1 VPAPLL
7 VFVLLLA
14 ADPAASVLLA
24 ADPAASVLLA
34 ADPAASVPAPSPAL
48 AADARARLVYAPEPE
63 VGVCP
68 TADEFRAAVNARAGR
83 ELFGEPATVT
93 IDVSLRHD
101 GEGHVALVDL
111 PDADRTKRA
120 TRELRSDT
128 SCADVAAA
136 AALVVSLALDP
147 TSILRAP
154 APPPPV
160 AAPAPPAPRKWLALG
175 AGPRGSWGLA
185 PTFTPGLALSAL
197 VRAERASLGLELA
210 GFAPG
215 DAKYVTGT
223 VSVLPVALAAVPC
236 RAWTHWEACGVGS
249 LVALRGAGAG
259 FSNDYAAWKVM
270 AGAGARGVFGQDVG
284 RARVR
289 AFVEGDIFLPR
300 TMFLVGNAAVWT
312 TRGVSFLAGVDL
324 LFFLE

>member
-7 VFVLLLA
+7 VFVFLA
-14 ADPAASVLLA
+14 ANPAASVLLA

-34 ADPAASVPAPSPAL
+34 ANPAASVPAPSASLP
-48 AADARARLVYAPEPE
+48 ADARARLVYAAEPE
-63 VGVCP
+63 VGGCP

-93 IDVSLRHD
+93 IDVALRHD
-101 GEGHVALVDL
+101 GEGYVALVDL

-120 TRELRSDT
+120 TRELRSEA

-136 AALVVSLALDP
+136 AALVVSIALDP

-160 AAPAPPAPRKWLALG
+160 TAPAPPTPRKWLALG

-185 PTFTPGLALSAL
+185 PTFTTGLALSAL
-197 VRAERASLGLELA
+197 ARAERASLGLELS

-223 VSVLPVALAAVPC
+223 VSVLPLALAAVPC
-236 RAWTHWEACGVGS
+236 RTWIHWEACGVGS

-259 FSNDYAAWKVM
+259 FSEDFAAWRFM
-270 AGAGARGVFGQDVG
+270 AGAGARGAFGQDVG
-284 RARVR
+284 PARLR

-300 TMFLVGNAAVWT
+300 TRFLVGNAAAST
-312 TRGVSFLAGVDL
+312 TRSVSFVAGVDV

>member
-7 VFVLLLA
+7 VLLLLA

-24 ADPAASVLLA
+24 ADPAASLQ
-34 ADPAASVPAPSPAL
+34 APPPAL

-101 GEGHVALVDL
+101 GEGHVAIVDL

-120 TRELRSDT
+120 TRELRSDA

-136 AALVVSLALDP
+136 AALVVSIALDP

-160 AAPAPPAPRKWLALG
+160 AAPAPAAPRKWLAVG
-175 AGPRGSWGLA
+175 TGPRGSWGLA
-185 PTFTPGLALSAL
+185 PSFTAGLALSAL
-197 VRAERASLGLELA
+197 ARAERTSLGLELA

-215 DAKYVTGT
+215 DAKYATGT
-223 VSVLPVALAAVPC
+223 VSVLPLALAAVPC
-236 RAWTHWEACGVGS
+236 RTWTHWEACGVGS
-249 LVALRGAGAG
+249 IVALRGAGSG
-259 FSNDYAAWKVM
+259 FSEDFAAWRIM
-270 AGAGARGVFGQDVG
+270 AGVGARGAFGQDVG
-284 RARVR
+284 PARLR
-289 AFVEGDIFLPR
+289 AFVEGDVFLPR
-300 TMFLVGNAAVWT
+300 TTFLVGNAAAWT
-312 TRGVSFLAGVDL
+312 TRSVSFLAGVDV